1 MKKFLAIA
9 VLTVVG
15 IMTIVVGVRLSTD
28 ALSII
33 VGALLG
39 MMAILPTIALVAF
52 LLKKNQE
59 AMASQ
64 ASNAHQPPVVVV
76 SGGVMPSH
84 FFQPQ
89 QQQPQ
94 NTPALLPP
102 PGQSAPR
109 KFHLMGYEETERLE
123 LSDDEWAMTG

>member
-1 MKKFLAIA
+1 MKKFLAIS
-9 VLTVVG
+9 VLTVIG
-15 IMTIVVGVRLSTD
+15 IMTVVLGVRLSTD

-33 VGALLG
+33 AGALLG

-59 AMASQ
+59 AMVSQ
-64 ASNAHQPPVVVV
+64 ANHAQQPPVVVV
-76 SGGVMPSH
+76 SGGMMPSH

-94 NTPALLPP
+94 NAPALLPA
-102 PGQSAPR
+102 PGQSTPR
-109 KFHLMGYEETERLE
+109 KFHLMGYEDTESLQ